1 MNIMSQAL
9 LDVGIAIKEERGML
23 SIAVLKHPGKAIDK
37 QTVNVFLYYTILEVD
52 KQVVTIVRLFV
63 NWDTF
68 ASHTNPVNGA
78 IFRILLQLD

>member
-52 KQVVTIVRLFV
+52 KQVVTLLSLFI
-63 NWDTF
+63 NWDTY
-68 ASHTNPVNGA
+68 ASHTKPMNGT
-78 IFRILLQLD
+78 IFRILLR